1 VADRLRTSRVGILLS
16 GGLDSSSVA
25 ATAREIL
32 KSGGGTA
39 DLRAYTVTY
48 ESLLPEQGGKYARE
62 LAASFQIPIRCLPMD
77 DLQFFERWD
86 DPDFTSPESVD
97 DPFLA
102 GLFDQ
107 TDAIAWECRVVLSGE
122 GIDNLMHFQM
132 RPYVRSRI
140 RRREWR
146 SALRDVARYWRMRPS
161 IWPSP
166 RNRNAGARVSI
177 ARASGRFRSR
187 PAVASA

>member
-1 VADRLRTSRVGILLS
+1 MADRLRTSRVGILLS

-77 DLQFFERWD
+77 DL
-86 DPDFTSPESVD
+86 
-97 DPFLA
+97 
-102 GLFDQ
+102 
-107 TDAIAWECRVVLSGE
+107 
-122 GIDNLMHFQM
+122 HFQM
-132 RPYVRSRI
+132 WPYVRSRI

-146 SALRDVARYWRMRPS
+146 SALHDVARYWRMRPS

-177 ARASGRFRSR
+177 ARAPGRFRSR